1 METPNTNQLILDSK
15 NQNQDRIPR
24 VISIDILRGLVMVLM
39 TLDHVRV
46 FFSNAN
52 FNPLDLTQTN
62 IPLFL
67 TRWITHLCAP
77 TFIFLAGIGA
87 YLSLKRGKTKQELC
101 RFLLLRGLW
110 LVFLDLTVVRF
121 SWRFDLNLTFSA
133 AGVLWAIACSMIFL
147 AAIIYLPTRTIAAIG
162 ILLIVGHN
170 LFDNV
175 QAEQLGNIGWVWT
188 ILHERKMIEPIPGF
202 RLFILY
208 PLIPWIGVIALG
220 YAFGTLFEI
229 EKYRR
234 LQLLKKIGLG
244 MIVAFI
250 IIRATNIYGD
260 PNPWSIQSSVP
271 DTLLSFINCDKYPP
285 SFLYLLITLG
295 LAILL
300 LYFLEKSNIRYFK
313 PLIRLG
319 QQPLFFYIIHVYLI
333 HLTAILL
340 AFHRY
345 GIEPFT
351 FSQLGISW
359 KPKTIGYD
367 LPIVYLIWLLIT
379 FLLYIICDSFGK
391 YKKKHRGKWWL
402 NYL

>member
-1 METPNTNQLILDSK
+1 MVLDSK

-39 TLDHVRV
+39 TLDHVRS
-46 FFSNAN
+46 FFSNAD

-87 YLSLKRGKTKQELC
+87 YLSLKRGKTKQQLS

-110 LVFLDLTVVRF
+110 FIFLDLTVVRL
-121 SWRFDLNLTFSA
+121 SWRFDLSHIFST
-133 AGVLWAIACSMIFL
+133 AGVLWAIGCSMIFL
-147 AAIIYLPTRTIAAIG
+147 AAIIYLPTRIIATIG
-162 ILLIVGHN
+162 ILLILGHN

-175 QAEQLGNIGWVWT
+175 QAKQLGNIGWLWA
-188 ILHERKMIEPIPGF
+188 ILHERTMIEPIFGF

-208 PLIPWIGVIALG
+208 PLIPWIAVMALG
-220 YAFGTLFEI
+220 YAFGTLFEM

-234 LQLLKKIGLG
+234 LQLLRKIGLST
-244 MIVAFI
+244 IVAFI

-260 PNPWSIQSSVP
+260 PKPWSIQSSFP
-271 DTLLSFINCDKYPP
+271 DTLLSFINCHKYPP
-285 SFLYLLITLG
+285 SLLYLLITLP

-300 LYFLEKSNIRYFK
+300 LYYFEKSNIRYFK
-313 PLIRLG
+313 PLIILG
-319 QQPLFFYIIHVYLI
+319 QQPLFFYIIHVWLI
-333 HLTAILL
+333 HITAILFAL
-340 AFHRY
+340 SRY
-345 GIEPFT
+345 GLTPFT
-351 FSQLGISW
+351 FSQVGISW
-359 KPKTIGYD
+359 KPKAFGYD

-379 FLLYIICDSFGK
+379 FLLYIICDWFAK
-391 YKKKHRGKWWL
+391 YKKKHRDKWWL

>member
-1 METPNTNQLILDSK
+1 MILDSK

-24 VISIDILRGLVMVLM
+24 IISIDILRGLVMVLM
-39 TLDHVRV
+39 TLDHVRT
-46 FFSNAN
+46 FFSNAD
-52 FNPLDLTQTN
+52 FNPLDLTQSN

-87 YLSLKRGKTKQELC
+87 YLSLKRGKTKQQLS

-121 SWRFDLNLTFSA
+121 SWRFDLNFTFSA
-133 AGVLWAIACSMIFL
+133 AGVLWAIGCSMIFL
-147 AAIIYLPTRTIAAIG
+147 AAIIYLPTRTILAIA
-162 ILLIVGHN
+162 IFLIVGHN

-175 QAEQLGNIGWVWT
+175 QAEQLGNIGWLWA
-188 ILHERKMIEPIPGF
+188 ILHERTMIEPISGF

-208 PLIPWIGVIALG
+208 PLIPWIGVMALG
-220 YAFGTLFEI
+220 YAFGTLFEM
-229 EKYRR
+229 EKERR
-234 LQLLKKIGLG
+234 LQLLRKIGLG

-260 PNPWSIQSSVP
+260 PNPWSIQSNFFY
-271 DTLLSFINCDKYPP
+271 TLLSFIDCHKYPP
-285 SFLYLLITLG
+285 SLLYLLITLG

-300 LYFLEKSNIRYFK
+300 LYWLEKTKIPYFK
-313 PLIRLG
+313 PLIILG
-319 QQPLFFYIIHVYLI
+319 QQPLFFYVIHIYLI
-333 HLTAILL
+333 HLTAILF
-340 AFHRY
+340 AFSRY

-351 FSQLGISW
+351 FSQVGISW
-359 KPKTIGYD
+359 KPKEFGYD

-379 FLLYIICDSFGK
+379 FLLYIICDWLAK

>member
-1 METPNTNQLILDSK
+1 MVLESK
-15 NQNQDRIPR
+15 NPNQNRTPRIL
-24 VISIDILRGLVMVLM
+24 SIDILRGLVMVLM
-39 TLDHVRV
+39 TLDHVRT

-52 FNPLDLTQTN
+52 FNPLDLTESN

-87 YLSLKRGKTKQELC
+87 YLSLKRGKTKQQLC

-147 AAIIYLPTRTIAAIG
+147 AAIIYLPTRIIATIG
-162 ILLIVGHN
+162 ILLIVRHN

-175 QAEQLGNIGWVWT
+175 QVEQLGNIGWLWA
-188 ILHERKMIEPIPGF
+188 ILHQRTMIEPISGF
-202 RLFILY
+202 RLFILH
-208 PLIPWIGVIALG
+208 PLIPWIGVMAVG
-220 YAFGTLFEI
+220 YAFGTLFEM

-234 LQLLKKIGLG
+234 LQLLRKIGLG

-250 IIRATNIYGD
+250 IIRGTNIYGD
-260 PNPWSIQSSVP
+260 PNPWSIQYSFP
-271 DTLLSFINCDKYPP
+271 DTVLSFIDCHKYPP
-285 SFLYLLITLG
+285 SLLYLLITLG

-300 LYFLEKSNIRYFK
+300 LYYFEKSNIRYFK
-313 PLIRLG
+313 PLIILG
-319 QQPLFFYIIHVYLI
+319 QEPLFFYVIHVYLI
-333 HLTAILL
+333 HLTAILFAL
-340 AFHRY
+340 SRY
-345 GIEPFT
+345 GIEPLT

-359 KPKTIGYD
+359 KPKEFGYN
-367 LPIVYLIWLLIT
+367 LQIVYLIWLLIT
-379 FLLYIICDSFGK
+379 FLLYIICYQKIRFQASSLKGR
-391 YKKKHRGKWWL
+391 KK
-402 NYL
+402 